1 MDAKAQ
7 LEDAEA
13 RVGESLLPDANKH
26 VNSLVELAKWI
37 KSTDP
42 EARGIIYTLWYQREQ
57 LLLAKADYD
66 RAVAAATKPANP

>member
-13 RVGESLLPDANKH
+13 RVGESLLPDAKKQ

-37 KSTDP
+37 KITDP
-42 EARGIIYTLWYQREQ
+42 EARGIIYTLSSQREQ

-66 RAVAAATKPANP
+66 RAVAAATRPANP